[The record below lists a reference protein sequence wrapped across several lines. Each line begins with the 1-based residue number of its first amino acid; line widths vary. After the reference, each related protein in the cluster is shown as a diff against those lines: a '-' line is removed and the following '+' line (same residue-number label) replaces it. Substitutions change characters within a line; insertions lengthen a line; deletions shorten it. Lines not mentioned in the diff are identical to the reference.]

1 MKMHIIKENYKR
13 VITNISVRY
22 AVFDGCVE
30 LIAYN
35 VDFDYA
41 FLANAGIRFK
51 HGTII
56 YDPMIEFAK
65 IYGE

>member
-1 MKMHIIKENYKR
+1 M
-13 VITNISVRY
+13 
-22 AVFDGCVE
+22 FDGCVE

-56 YDPMIEFAK
+56 YEPMIKFAK
-65 IYGE
+65 IYEE